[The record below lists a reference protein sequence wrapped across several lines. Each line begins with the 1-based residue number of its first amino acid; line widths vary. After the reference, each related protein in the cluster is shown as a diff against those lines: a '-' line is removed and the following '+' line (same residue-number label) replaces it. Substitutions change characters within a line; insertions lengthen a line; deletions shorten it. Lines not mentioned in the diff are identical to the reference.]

1 MKNFIIFSTINNL
14 IINNYVF
21 ICLFY
26 KLVFSKIKMKKLKI
40 VQKKLFD
47 FSHDQSTNNHFLPDI
62 DKHKKIRINSKKGS
76 VSFNRSKTP
85 VMIQSKKYQN
95 SEKKTNL
102 KKNSS
107 YKILCRPKEL
117 NLKSKNI
124 LILTN
129 AIKKLCIIKFF
140 SKNDSKNHLSLPN
153 ENLSNSQSDISNISI
168 NTNSINSSSDDESI
182 EL

>member
-140 SKNDSKNHLSLPN
+140 SKNDS
-153 ENLSNSQSDISNISI
+153 QSDISNISI
-168 NTNSINSSSDDESI
+168 NTNSINISSDDESI

>member
-1 MKNFIIFSTINNL
+1 
-14 IINNYVF
+14 
-21 ICLFY
+21 
-26 KLVFSKIKMKKLKI
+26 
-40 VQKKLFD
+40 
-47 FSHDQSTNNHFLPDI
+47 
-62 DKHKKIRINSKKGS
+62 
-76 VSFNRSKTP
+76 
-85 VMIQSKKYQN
+85 MIQSKKYQN

-168 NTNSINSSSDDESI
+168 NTNSINISSDDESI